1 MNNNSTSAPMIE
13 LVTQEAAD
21 FSQLSFEYYKTDLG
35 DILLASS
42 SMGICFL
49 SLTSDK
55 NQSFE
60 ELHQSFPDALLT
72 QEAPKF
78 QRIVLDICN
87 GKSCSV
93 DSCLI
98 LHVKGNDFQ
107 INVWREL
114 LKINTG
120 EKSSYKEIA
129 EKLGKPKAYRAVGS
143 AIGRNSIAFLI
154 PCHRVISA
162 GGKISGFRWGIEKK
176 KELLEREDSSLLSFP
191 IA

>member
-1 MNNNSTSAPMIE
+1 MIE

-78 QRIVLDICN
+78 HKIVLDICN
-87 GKSCSV
+87 GKSSSV
-93 DSCLI
+93 DSCLN

-107 INVWREL
+107 INVWKEL